1 MILTQAEND
10 VKTCGEIV
18 QNQVSIDAAN
28 INFIS
33 HLLTSNLY
41 SKPLVSFFRETISN
55 ALDSNIEAGK
65 KDAPILILFEREAE
79 TASYPSWST
88 FNVRISIRDYGT
100 GLSPERFDKI
110 YKNIGSS
117 TKRDSNDYIGMF
129 GIGRFSCLA
138 VSDNVEIT
146 SYYNGTKMLYLMY
159 KSNGQINI
167 DKVHEMPTE
176 EPNGLEVSLTTDTNT
191 NNIIDALVNCQFFET
206 VTVKSETSIGPLNS
220 FVESFN
226 KRRTKTFTYFSL
238 LEPAYHSKVKNY
250 VRMGNVLYE
259 NPSNLSFSNSR
270 MIVNVPM
277 GSVDIIPSREKLQ
290 LTKKTEQTLQAAY
303 AAAKIE
309 LTDKLNSIWESE
321 DLTLPQYIYNRGVNR
336 REFYTKDS
344 NDTELEIKPEDL
356 AEDINLSNG
365 KIEGIKIPEH
375 FKHFITAVLRT
386 SISDAYI
393 YKIISPENYRKI
405 RNNYITFKTL
415 IYDNANIGI
424 KTEERLKKITV
435 KYLKNTIDKPL
446 LILKKDTKDLV
457 TNDVKRIVNS
467 DLRYVCKVDENYEFD
482 FNTAF
487 KILGKYLDL
496 QEINDSIVPE
506 DYNSIVQVK
515 QVKEAEARIY
525 SEYGY
530 SLKSLDSIYYKNL
543 VIIGSNTKEDQEYK
557 DLAATFSS
565 YHNEFLDITVATV
578 PRANYDFIVAHKPN
592 KFILIDDL
600 LSYIK
605 PHSLMRKAV
614 EYSII
619 HAFYDKLSYNG
630 ISTYN
635 LPIYKSFG
643 KSYKNVYSIKETNLL
658 STYVEHYKKMNW
670 VRQYLIN
677 QYLLTEED
685 IQQLKLWIRNEDKR
699 QTIVRLYTIKQLK
712 KSNDKIGLTI

>member
-10 VKTCGEIV
+10 VKTCGEII

-41 SKPLVSFFRETISN
+41 SKPLVSFFREIISN

-65 KDAPILILFEREAE
+65 KDAPILVLFERKAE
-79 TASYPSWST
+79 TASYQSWHI

-100 GLSPERFDKI
+100 GLSPERFEKI

-117 TKRDSNDYIGMF
+117 TKRDSNDFIGMF

-138 VSDNVEIT
+138 VSDSVEIT
-146 SYYNGTKMLYLMY
+146 SYYNGTKILYLMY

-167 DKVHEMPTE
+167 DKVHEMQTE
-176 EPNGLEVSLTTDTNT
+176 EPNGLEVSLQTDTNT
-191 NNIIDALVNCQFFET
+191 DNIIDALVNCQFFGT
-206 VTVKSETSIGPLNS
+206 VTVKSETSISPLNS

-238 LEPAYHSKVKNY
+238 LEPSYHSKVKNY

-259 NPSNLSFSNSR
+259 NPSNLSFYNSR

-303 AAAKIE
+303 TAAKIE
-309 LTDKLNSIWESE
+309 LTDKVNNIWKSE
-321 DLTLPQYIYNRGVNR
+321 DLTLSQYIYNRGVNR
-336 REFYTKDS
+336 REIYIKDS
-344 NDTELEIKPEDL
+344 DNIEWEIKPEDC
-356 AEDINLSNG
+356 AENLEFNKG
-365 KIEGIKIPEH
+365 KIEGIELPEY
-375 FKHFITAVLRT
+375 FKCFITAVLRT
-386 SISDAYI
+386 TIDKNYI
-393 YKIISPENYRKI
+393 YKIISDNR
-405 RNNYITFKTL
+405 RMRDVTFKDL
-415 IYDNANIGI
+415 IYNYVDIGI
-424 KTEERLKKITV
+424 KTEERLKKLTV
-435 KYLKNTIDKPL
+435 KYLRDNIEKPL

-457 TNDVKRIVNS
+457 TNDVKRVVNS
-467 DLRYVCKVDENYEFD
+467 DLRYTYRLDENYAFD
-482 FNTAF
+482 FETAF
-487 KILGKYLDL
+487 KILGKYLNL
-496 QEINDSIVPE
+496 QEISDGIVPE
-506 DYNSIVQVK
+506 DYNPIVQVK

-530 SLKSLDSIYYKNL
+530 SLRSLYSIYNKKL

-557 DLAATFSS
+557 DLAETFSS
-565 YHNEFLDITVATV
+565 YHNDFLDITIATV
-578 PRANYDFIVAHKPN
+578 SRNNYDLIVAHKPER
-592 KFILIDDL
+592 FILIDDL

-605 PHSLMRKAV
+605 PHPLMRKAV

-619 HAFYDKLSYNG
+619 NAFYNKLSYNG
-630 ISTYN
+630 LSTYN
-635 LPIYKSFG
+635 LPIVKSFRE
-643 KSYKNVYSIKETNLL
+643 SYKKVGTIKETDLL
-658 STYVEHYKKMNW
+658 STYIEHYKKMNW
-670 VRQYLIN
+670 IRQYLIN

-685 IQQLKLWIRNEDKR
+685 IQQLKLWIRNEDKK

-712 KSNDKIGLTI
+712 KSNEKIGLTI

>member
-1 MILTQAEND
+1 MILTQAESD

-18 QNQVSIDAAN
+18 QNKVSIDAAN

-65 KDAPILILFEREAE
+65 KDAPILVLFERKAE
-79 TASYPSWST
+79 TASYQSWHI

-100 GLSPERFDKI
+100 GLSPERFEKI
-110 YKNIGSS
+110 YRNIGSS
-117 TKRDSNDYIGMF
+117 TKRESNDFIGMF

-138 VSDNVEIT
+138 VSDSVEIT
-146 SYYNGTKMLYLMY
+146 SYYNGTKILYLMY

-167 DKVHEMPTE
+167 DKVHEMQTE
-176 EPNGLEVSLTTDTNT
+176 EPNGLEVSLQTDTNT
-191 NNIIDALVNCQFFET
+191 DNIIDALVNCQFFET
-206 VTVKSETSIGPLNS
+206 VTVKSETSIVPLNG

-238 LEPAYHSKVKNY
+238 LEPVYHSKVKNY

-259 NPSNLSFSNSR
+259 NPSNLSFYNSR

-303 AAAKIE
+303 TAAKIE
-309 LTDKLNSIWESE
+309 LTDKVNSIWESE
-321 DLTLPQYIYNRGVNR
+321 DLTLSQYIYNRGVNR
-336 REFYTKDS
+336 RDIYIRDS
-344 NDTELEIKPEDL
+344 DDNEWEINPEDCV
-356 AEDINLSNG
+356 ENLEFNKG
-365 KIEGIKIPEH
+365 KIEGIELPEY
-375 FKHFITAVLRT
+375 FKNFITTVLR
-386 SISDAYI
+386 ICIDKNYI
-393 YKIISPENYRKI
+393 YKIISDNR
-405 RNNYITFKTL
+405 RMRDVTFKDL
-415 IYDNANIGI
+415 IYNYVDIGI
-424 KTEERLKKITV
+424 KTEERLKKLTV
-435 KYLKNTIDKPL
+435 KYLRDNTEKPL

-457 TNDVKRIVNS
+457 TNVVKRVVNS

-482 FNTAF
+482 FETAF
-487 KILGKYLDL
+487 KILGKYLKL

-506 DYNSIVQVK
+506 DYNPIVQVK
-515 QVKEAEARIY
+515 QTKEAEARIY
-525 SEYGY
+525 SGYGY
-530 SLKSLDSIYYKNL
+530 SLRPLYSIYHKKL

-557 DLAATFSS
+557 DLAETFSL
-565 YHNEFLDITVATV
+565 YHNDFLDITVATV
-578 PRANYDFIVAHKPN
+578 PRNNYDLIVAHKPER
-592 KFILIDDL
+592 FILIDDL

-605 PHSLMRKAV
+605 PHPLMRKAV

-619 HAFYDKLSYNG
+619 NSFYNKLSYNG
-630 ISTYN
+630 LNTYN
-635 LPIYKSFG
+635 LPIVKRFRE
-643 KSYKNVYSIKETNLL
+643 SYKKVGTIKETDLL

-677 QYLLTEED
+677 QYLLTEKD
-685 IQQLKLWIRNEDKR
+685 IQQLKLWIRNENNR

-712 KSNDKIGLTI
+712 KSNEKIGLTI

>member
-1 MILTQAEND
+1 MILTQAESD

-18 QNQVSIDAAN
+18 QNQVSIDTAN

-65 KDAPILILFEREAE
+65 KDAPILVLFERKAE
-79 TASYPSWST
+79 TASYQSYHI

-167 DKVHEMPTE
+167 DKVHEMQTE
-176 EPNGLEVSLTTDTNT
+176 EPNGLEISLTTDTNT
-191 NNIIDALVNCQFFET
+191 DNIIDALVNCQFFET
-206 VTVKSETSIGPLNS
+206 VTVKSETSIGTLNA

-238 LEPAYHSKVKNY
+238 LESAYHSKVKNY

-259 NPSNLSFSNSR
+259 NPSNLLFRNSK

-309 LTDKLNSIWESE
+309 LTDKVNSIWESE

-336 REFYTKDS
+336 REFYIKDS
-344 NDTELEIKPEDL
+344 NDTEWEINPEDL
-356 AEDINLSNG
+356 SEDINSSKG
-365 KIEGIKIPEH
+365 KIDGIKIPEY
-375 FKHFITAVLRT
+375 FKYFITTMLRT
-386 SISDAYI
+386 LIPEAYI
-393 YKIISPENYRKI
+393 YRTINPDGYRQI

-435 KYLKNTIDKPL
+435 KYLKDTIDKPL

-457 TNDVKRIVNS
+457 TQEVKRIVNS
-467 DLRYVCKVDENYEFD
+467 DLHYTYKISEDYEFD
-482 FNTAF
+482 FDTAF

-496 QEINDSIVPE
+496 QEINDGIVPE
-506 DYNSIVQVK
+506 DYNLTVQVK

-525 SEYGY
+525 SGYGY
-530 SLKSLDSIYYKNL
+530 SLRSLDSIYNKNL
-543 VIIGSNTKEDQEYK
+543 VIIGPNTKEDQEYK
-557 DLAATFSS
+557 DLSETFSS
-565 YHNEFLDITVATV
+565 YHNEFLNITVATV
-578 PRANYDFIVAHKPN
+578 PRNNYDFIVEHKPE

-605 PHSLMRKAV
+605 PHPLMRKAV

-619 HAFYDKLSYNG
+619 QTFYNKLSYNG
-630 ISTYN
+630 MSTYN
-635 LPIYKSFG
+635 LPIIKRFRE
-643 KSYKNVYSIKETNLL
+643 SYKNVCTIKETDLL

-685 IQQLKLWIRNEDKR
+685 IKQLKLWERNENKR
-699 QTIVRLYTIKQLK
+699 QKIVRLYTIKQLK